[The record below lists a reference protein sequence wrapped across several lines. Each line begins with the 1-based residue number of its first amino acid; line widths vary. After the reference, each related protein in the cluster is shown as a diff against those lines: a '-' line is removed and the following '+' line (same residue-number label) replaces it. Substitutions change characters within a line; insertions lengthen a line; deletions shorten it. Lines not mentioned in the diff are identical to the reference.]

1 MRESGLKS
9 ILYGAAVSLLR
20 REGSLKRFMG
30 ALKKFSRTLRCI
42 VQKLLHLVFQFQSIQ
57 ANAVHYLGHSINNIS
72 INYFIRKELLLAVT
86 YYYWF
91 LTIAFCDD
99 RSFISQINFESFK
112 VFLLLSAKRETRNTV
127 TCNITNITAITT
139 TVIIFIIY

>member
-99 RSFISQINFESFK
+99 HLSPKSILSPSRYSYSFQPNVK
-112 VFLLLSAKRETRNTV
+112 LGTLSLV
-127 TCNITNITAITT
+127 T
-139 TVIIFIIY
+139 